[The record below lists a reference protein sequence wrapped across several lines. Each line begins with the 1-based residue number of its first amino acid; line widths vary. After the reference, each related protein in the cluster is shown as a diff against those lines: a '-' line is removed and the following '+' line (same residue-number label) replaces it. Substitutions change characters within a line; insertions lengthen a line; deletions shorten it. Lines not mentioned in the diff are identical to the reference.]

1 MERTALPVTDSELR
15 DGVDPAVAPA
25 RPPDVR
31 AEIFDA
37 LLSASLDGIA
47 VLQPVLREGEIVD
60 FRYLIVS
67 RRAGE
72 ILGRDA
78 EALVGQ
84 LLDRGF
90 SRIEARLDAYRA
102 VMATGVP
109 RELEVDG
116 LVDGRRRVF
125 RIGAMRSGDRLVA
138 TLSDVTPLHE
148 ALDRLEAQ
156 QEALRRANGALQELV
171 ASAEGARA
179 EAQATERFVASLME
193 AVPIPLFHWSLEG
206 RIVRANSTYASLYG
220 LTPETIV
227 GKQPE
232 DLLPSQ
238 QAAAIRERNAE
249 LLAGGTERQVYSG
262 ELRSATGPRHY
273 TVHRA
278 LLRDADG
285 RPGGITGA
293 MFDVTEEVELRQRLE
308 LLAAT
313 DPLTGLYNR
322 RVFMER
328 LDAELARFRRYGRPA
343 AVVMLDLDRFKAVND
358 AHGHAFG
365 DRVLVGLARLLRDNV
380 REGADLPA
388 RIGGEEFAVLMA
400 DTDADGAAVIA
411 ERLRAGFA
419 ALDFATPAATE
430 FYTASFGVAAFRP
443 GDNVTGL
450 LRRADEALYRS
461 KQQGRDRVTVA
472 GPGLRCRVPG

>member
-1 MERTALPVTDSELR
+1 MERTALPATDSEPR
-15 DGVDPAVAPA
+15 DGIDAIVRSDGPLD
-25 RPPDVR
+25 RR

-47 VLQPVLREGEIVD
+47 VLQPVVHGAGIVD

-72 ILGRDA
+72 ILGCDA
-78 EALVGQ
+78 GELVGQ
-84 LLDRGF
+84 LLDRRFPG
-90 SRIEARLDAYRA
+90 IEARLEAYRA
-102 VMATGVP
+102 AMATGIP
-109 RELEVDG
+109 RELAVDG
-116 LVDGRRRVF
+116 MVDGRRRVF
-125 RIGAMRSGDRLVA
+125 RIGAVPTGDKLVA

-156 QEALRRANGALQELV
+156 QDALSRANEALRELV
-171 ASAEGARA
+171 ASAERARA
-179 EAQATERFVASLME
+179 DAQAAERFVASLME
-193 AVPIPLFHWSLEG
+193 AVPIPLFHWSPDG
-206 RIVRANSTYASLYG
+206 RIARANSTYASLYG
-220 LTPETIV
+220 LTPEAIV

-232 DLLPSQ
+232 DLLPPH
-238 QAAAIRERNAE
+238 QAGAIRERNAE
-249 LLAGGTERQVYSG
+249 LLAGGTERQVYAG
-262 ELRSATGPRHY
+262 ELRSGIGVRHY
-273 TVHRA
+273 RVHRA

-343 AVVMLDLDRFKAVND
+343 AVVLLDLDHFKAVND
-358 AHGHAFG
+358 AHGHEFG
-365 DRVLVGLARLLRDNV
+365 DRVLVGLARLLRDGV
-380 REGADLPA
+380 REATDLPA
-388 RIGGEEFAVLMA
+388 RVGGEEFAVLMA
-400 DTDADGAAVIA
+400 DTDAEGAAVIA

-419 ALDFATPAATE
+419 ALGFPTPSGTE
-430 FYTASFGVAAFRP
+430 FYTASFGVAALGA
-443 GDNVTGL
+443 GDDVTTL
-450 LRRADEALYRS
+450 LRRADEALYGS
-461 KQQGRDRVTVA
+461 KQQGRDRVTIA
-472 GPGLRCRVPG
+472 EPPRQCGASG